1 MIYIFFLD
9 WFYFKEMNIMFYRI
23 IFVNYDFMLYLNIDY
38 FSIL

>member
-1 MIYIFFLD
+1 MYIFFLD